1 MTTNS
6 AVEIGNHLVRLRD
19 KAGLSQKDL
28 AQKVT
33 WSPAVLSRVESGERP
48 ASSDELTSILKAIGT
63 TEALEFS
70 ETANRAWRYLEKPP
84 LGHPD
89 EPILWQAEQVL
100 ADLQELQENP
110 DIRQAFATRL
120 KEYVQELD
128 GAACNVAQ
136 TEYSI
141 AFVGDIGIGKTTA
154 LCRISDLEVRK
165 EAVAIPTPVLDC
177 GGGGVTVCEVHLA
190 RGPDY
195 GIIVEPR
202 DVNEIDREVLEFSKY
217 LLPSHEG
224 YPDNEL
230 DGQDFSGTSRE
241 IERAIRNMSGLVQ
254 ERRRK
259 PDGTRE
265 RLDRARELASE
276 SADPKDLAAKILTRM
291 KLPNRTRREIWFSS
305 VSGKEPLPWLE
316 EIFKQVNNGRH
327 PEFSLPKRIEVL
339 VPDRILGENFLNIRL
354 VDTKG
359 IDGTAERADLE
370 VHFDAPNTIVILCS
384 SFNDAPSSSAQQLLI
399 RSQAGGVRD
408 LDIKAAVLALPRPDE
423 ALAVKDDLGDLADT
437 VADGYDLKRDQA
449 EMQLK
454 RAGVNCATV
463 EFFNAREDN
472 PQRLTNFLLGM
483 VNGLRD
489 NHRATLDVVIKGAS
503 DLVLNYEQEQ
513 TPVVQKQAARH
524 LTTWLGDNT
533 ELDVS
538 PSSLGNTL
546 LRAIDEV
553 HPSSLRASINRQGE
567 WPNLDY
573 PHQLAYGAR
582 FMASQAIGRRVDAF
596 REVSQNALNNPDLA
610 EARPLVEQAL
620 RIFEEGTQTLLRN
633 LQMFGRTIYTDDLK
647 PASTLWVSCEN
658 EWGRGSG
665 YRGRVYQHH
674 KDWFNRDARK
684 INGRAEALIEREWR
698 EVLKRVSSVLQVD

>member
-33 WSPAVLSRVESGERP
+33 WSPAVLSRVESGERL

-70 ETANRAWRYLEKPP
+70 ETANRAWRYIEKPP

-89 EPILWQAEQVL
+89 EPILWQAERVL
-100 ADLQELQENP
+100 ADLQDLQENP

-120 KEYVQELD
+120 NEYVKELD
-128 GAACNVAQ
+128 GAAYNVAQ

-141 AFVGDIGIGKTTA
+141 AFVGDIGVGKTTA

-165 EAVAIPTPVLDC
+165 NAVVIPTPVLEC
-177 GGGGVTVCEVHLA
+177 GVGRTTVCEVNVV

-217 LLPSHEG
+217 LLPSQG
-224 YPDNEL
+224 ADPDNEL

-241 IERAIRNMSGLVQ
+241 IERAIRNMSNLVQ

-259 PDGTRE
+259 PDGKWE
-265 RLDRARELASE
+265 RIDPARDLASE
-276 SADPKDLAAKILTRM
+276 SADSKDLAAKILTRM
-291 KLPNRTRREIWFSS
+291 KLPNRTRREIWFSDI
-305 VSGKEPLPWLE
+305 SGKEPLPWLE
-316 EIFKQVNNGRH
+316 EIFRQVNNGRH

-339 VPDRILGENFLNIRL
+339 VPHRILGENFLNIRL

-359 IDGTAERADLE
+359 IDGIAERADLE

-384 SFNDAPSSSAQQLLI
+384 SFNDAPSLSAQHLLS

-408 LDIKAAVLALPRPDE
+408 LDIKAAVLVLPHPNQ

-437 VADGYDLKRDQA
+437 VADGYDLKREQA
-449 EMQLK
+449 ETQLDKK
-454 RAGVNCATV
+454 RISYAKV
-463 EFFNAREDN
+463 EFFNAHEDN
-472 PQRLTNFLLGM
+472 PQLLTDFLLGM

-489 NHRATLDVVIKGAS
+489 KHRETLAVVIKGAS
-503 DLVLNYEQEQ
+503 DLVQNYEQEQ
-513 TPVVQKQAARH
+513 TSVVQQQAAHH
-524 LTTWLGDNT
+524 LTTWLDNNGELGTSTRGLGDA
-533 ELDVS
+533 
-538 PSSLGNTL
+538 L
-546 LRAIDEV
+546 LEAIKDA
-553 HPSSLRASINRQGE
+553 HPSSLRASVNRQGE
-567 WPNLDY
+567 WHNLDY
-573 PHQLAYGAR
+573 PHQLASGAR
-582 FMASQAIGRRVDAF
+582 FMAFRAIRSKGEAF
-596 REVSQNALNNPDLA
+596 REVSKTTLANPDLA

-620 RIFEEGTQTLLRN
+620 RIFEEGTQALLRN
-633 LQMFGRTIYTDDLK
+633 IQVFGRTIYTHDLK
-647 PASTLWVSCEN
+647 PDSTLWAICKE
-658 EWGRGSG
+658 EWGQGPR
-665 YRGRVYQHH
+665 YRDRVHRHQEG
-674 KDWFNRDARK
+674 WFNRDARK
-684 INGRAEALIEREWR
+684 IDRRAEALIEREWR

>member
-1 MTTNS
+1 MSTNS
-6 AVEIGNHLVRLRD
+6 AVEIGNHLVRLREKD
-19 KAGLSQKDL
+19 GLSQKDL
-28 AQKVT
+28 ARKVPF
-33 WSPAVLSRVESGERP
+33 SPAVLSRVESGERL

-70 ETANRAWRYLEKPP
+70 ETVNRVWHYIEKPP
-84 LGHPD
+84 LGHPC
-89 EPILWQAEQVL
+89 EPILWQAERVL
-100 ADLQELQENP
+100 ADIQELREKP
-110 DIRQAFATRL
+110 DIRHAFVTRL
-120 KEYVQELD
+120 AEYEKELVN
-128 GAACNVAQ
+128 AAYNVAQ
-136 TEYSI
+136 TEYSV

-154 LCRISDLEVRK
+154 LCRISDLEVQK
-165 EAVAIPTPVLDC
+165 EGVVIPTPVLDC
-177 GGGGVTVCEVHLA
+177 GGGGVTVCEVHLVW
-190 RGPDY
+190 GPDY

-224 YPDNEL
+224 DPDNEL

-265 RLDRARELASE
+265 RLDRARELASGFD
-276 SADPKDLAAKILTRM
+276 DPKDLAAEILTRM
-291 KLPNRTRREIWFSS
+291 KLPNRTRREIWFSNI
-305 VSGKEPLPWLE
+305 SGKEALPWLE

-339 VPDRILGENFLNIRL
+339 VPHRILGENFLNIRL

-384 SFNDAPSSSAQQLLI
+384 SFNDAPSLSAQQLLK

-423 ALAVKDDLGDLADT
+423 ALAIKDDLGDLADN
-437 VADGYDLKRDQA
+437 VADGYDLKREQA
-449 EMQLK
+449 EMRL
-454 RAGVNCATV
+454 GMEDINCATV
-463 EFFNAREDN
+463 EFFNAREDH
-472 PQRLTNFLLGM
+472 PQRLTDFLLGM

-489 NHRATLDVVIKGAS
+489 KHRETLAVVIKGAS
-503 DLVLNYEQEQ
+503 DLVQNYEQEQ
-513 TPVVQKQAARH
+513 TSVVQQQAAHH
-524 LTTWLGDNT
+524 LTTWLDNNR
-533 ELDVS
+533 ELGTS
-538 PSSLGNTL
+538 ASGLGNAL
-546 LRAIDEV
+546 LEAIEKA
-553 HPSSLRASINRQGE
+553 HPSSLRASVNRQGE
-567 WPNLDY
+567 WHNLDY

-582 FMASQAIGRRVDAF
+582 FKASQAIGRRVDAF

-610 EARPLVEQAL
+610 EAYPLVEQAL
-620 RIFEEGTQTLLRN
+620 RIFEEGTQALPRN
-633 LQMFGRTIYTDDLK
+633 IQVFGRTIYTHDLK
-647 PASTLWVSCEN
+647 PDSTFWARCEN

-665 YRGRVYQHH
+665 YRDRVYKHH
-674 KDWFNRDARK
+674 KDWFNRDARN

-698 EVLKRVSSVLQVD
+698 QVLDRVSSVLQVD